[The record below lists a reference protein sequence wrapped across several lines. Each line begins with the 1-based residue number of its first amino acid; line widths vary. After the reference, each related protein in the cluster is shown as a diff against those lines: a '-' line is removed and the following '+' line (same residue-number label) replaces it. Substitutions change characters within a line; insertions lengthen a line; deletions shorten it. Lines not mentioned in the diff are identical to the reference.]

1 MNSMDKYL
9 MIMENDVD
17 YKQLKKEE
25 MKTPEQKYTKNELEY
40 NEIHKELMELKLYEL
55 ATKLS
60 STFYSFGTERYN
72 EGIEMVKEVWD
83 LKKYDE
89 NN

>member
-1 MNSMDKYL
+1 MATETKSEAESKY
-9 MIMENDVD
+9 
-17 YKQLKKEE
+17 Q
-25 MKTPEQKYTKNELEY
+25 
-40 NEIHKELMELKLYEL
+40 EIHKELLKLELYEL

-72 EGIEMVKEVWD
+72 EGIEMMKEVWD